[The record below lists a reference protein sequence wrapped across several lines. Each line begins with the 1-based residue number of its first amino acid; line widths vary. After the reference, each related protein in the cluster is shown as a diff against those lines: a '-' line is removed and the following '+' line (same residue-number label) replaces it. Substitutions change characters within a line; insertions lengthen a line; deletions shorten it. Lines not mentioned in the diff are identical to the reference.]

1 MPTKRKKTV
10 HAYEK
15 YQSSRQPAKVRE
27 AAAELELAAKA
38 RKKIGRLALG
48 KPKSSKVHRDYIEV
62 NGHYQA
68 AGRRLAKLTGYTWKS
83 KRK

>member
-27 AAAELELAAKA
+27 AAAELDLAAKA

-48 KPKSSKVHRDYIEV
+48 KPKSSKVHRDYVEV

-68 AGRRLAKLTGYTWKS
+68 AGRRLAKLTGYKWKN